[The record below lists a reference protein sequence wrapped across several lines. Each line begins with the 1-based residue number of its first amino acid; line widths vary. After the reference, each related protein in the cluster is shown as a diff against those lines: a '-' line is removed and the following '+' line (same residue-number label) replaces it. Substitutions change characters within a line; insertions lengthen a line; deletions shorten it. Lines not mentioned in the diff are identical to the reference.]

1 MNYLKQSK
9 HLWIIPAYG
18 IFYMISFMLMEQSD
32 VKIHMIHSLADDK
45 IPFCPYFIIPYVL
58 WYFFLIGTVIYFAV
72 FCPSKK
78 EYYQYLG
85 TLGVGMTLFLLIS
98 YVYPNGQHLR
108 PDLGSTGGGVFI
120 SVIRFCIKLIHL
132 PIFSQACMYLMQQQ
146 AVSPYIKMN
155 GAGKINCSR

>member
-1 MNYLKQSK
+1 
-9 HLWIIPAYG
+9 
-18 IFYMISFMLMEQSD
+18 MIRFRFARILLFHMYSGTFPDRNSD
-32 VKIHMIHSLADDK
+32 L
-45 IPFCPYFIIPYVL
+45 
-58 WYFFLIGTVIYFAV
+58 FAV

-78 EYYQYLG
+78 NIIQYLG